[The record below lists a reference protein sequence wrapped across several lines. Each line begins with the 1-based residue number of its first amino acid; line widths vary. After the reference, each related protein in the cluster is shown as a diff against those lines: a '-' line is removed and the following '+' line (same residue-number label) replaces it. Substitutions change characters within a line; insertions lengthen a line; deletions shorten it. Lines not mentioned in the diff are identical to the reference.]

1 MNRIYRLA
9 FEVRE
14 IVDVWRA
21 QMDPVRGD
29 LARLQDAAAS
39 RAAAEAEWQRRQDA
53 RIAEAAE
60 QARSRADALAVDFAR
75 RLEERATV
83 LTDDFE
89 KKTETLKT
97 LVKQCMEFETDDR
110 NLLQG
115 VQQTLRQTDDRQTAL
130 KAVLA
135 RLDDASSTLTVRCQE
150 TSQQVQRL
158 ETAQG
163 EAMRHSDRT
172 FRESERQAEA
182 VRADFEGFERRWERR
197 LDEARRRSDESVFQ
211 AAFQGLFH

>member
-1 MNRIYRLA
+1 MMLRSGRLGLPA
-9 FEVRE
+9 EY
-14 IVDVWRA
+14 
-21 QMDPVRGD
+21 
-29 LARLQDAAAS
+29 
-39 RAAAEAEWQRRQDA
+39 AAERQDDDA
-53 RIAEAAE
+53 VGAMLAA
-60 QARSRADALAVDFAR
+60 QARAGPGEGPADKLRAI
-75 RLEERATV
+75 LERMAEVVPGTREESGAG
-83 LTDDFE
+83 
-89 KKTETLKT
+89 KRKR
-97 LVKQCMEFETDDR
+97 MS
-110 NLLQG
+110 
-115 VQQTLRQTDDRQTAL
+115 AL